1 MGIKDSKHY
10 DTVKI
15 VDVINEYT
23 LLLEISESDG
33 ENLTKQ
39 IKVILKGIR
48 PYDLNDVRESV
59 NSRNAICVLNGL
71 KNAIY
76 AADIDIVIFSEN
88 SRDNEGDKE
97 IGQCILYDK
106 KSNATINDWL
116 ITRGH
121 VKPNN
126 EWLNNRKDI

>member
-1 MGIKDSKHY
+1 MGIKNSKHY

-15 VDVINEYT
+15 IDVINEYT
-23 LLLEISESDG
+23 LLLEICGSDD

-48 PYDLNDVRESV
+48 PYDLNDVHESV
-59 NSRNAICVLNGL
+59 NSRNAICVLHQI
-71 KNAIY
+71 KNASIY
-76 AADIDIVIFSEN
+76 AADIVISSEN
-88 SRDNEGDKE
+88 SRRDNDKE

-126 EWLNNRKDI
+126 EWLNINNR